1 MHMPTPDARAEHV
14 DIAWDDRT
22 LRLELAW
29 VGAPDS
35 PCPPVIFL
43 HEGLG
48 SVAQWKDFPERF
60 CRAHGFTG
68 LVYSRY
74 GYGNSTP
81 RPHEERWGPDYMHRE
96 AWGVL
101 PALIGKLGLRNS
113 WLFGHSDGASIALL
127 AAARLGDELS
137 GIVVAAPHI
146 MVEDVAISGIR
157 EARAAYLAGPLRARL
172 ARYHA
177 DVDSAFWA
185 WNDSWLDPAFRG
197 WDIRAEVA
205 RIRIPL
211 MAIQGEDDEYGTL
224 EQIEGIA
231 RLAPQARLLVLPGCG
246 HAPHRDA
253 AQRVIEEA
261 GRFMSGHSNII
272 KSDG

>member
-1 MHMPTPDARAEHV
+1 
-14 DIAWDDRT
+14 
-22 LRLELAW
+22 
-29 VGAPDS
+29 
-35 PCPPVIFL
+35 
-43 HEGLG
+43 
-48 SVAQWKDFPERF
+48 
-60 CRAHGFTG
+60 
-68 LVYSRY
+68 
-74 GYGNSTP
+74 
-81 RPHEERWGPDYMHRE
+81 
-96 AWGVL
+96 
-101 PALIGKLGLRNS
+101 
-113 WLFGHSDGASIALL
+113 
-127 AAARLGDELS
+127 
-137 GIVVAAPHI
+137 VAAPHI

-211 MAIQGEDDEYGTL
+211 MAIQGEADEYGTL

-231 RLAPQARLLVLPGCG
+231 RLAPHARLLVLPGCG

-253 AQRVIEEA
+253 AQRVIEVA